1 MQLNFEQSKR
11 NLVAHSKADDEGITA
26 IAANDPESGV
36 NTALQIIRGA
46 NGGCEASV
54 LVLGRFQSSR
64 ITLGPQGARQSDSI
78 EFSTVHSAKVREA
91 DYVIVLDLVDK
102 RYGFPCLVVDD
113 PLLDLGPHQPS
124 MSRTPM
130 LKNGGCSTWRSR
142 GRVRAH
148 T

>member
-1 MQLNFEQSKR
+1 M
-11 NLVAHSKADDEGITA
+11 
-26 IAANDPESGV
+26 
-36 NTALQIIRGA
+36 
-46 NGGCEASV
+46 

-64 ITLGPQGARQSDSI
+64 TTLGPQGARQSDSI
-78 EFSTVHSAKVREA
+78 EFSTVHSAKGREA
-91 DYVIVLDLVDK
+91 DYVIVLDLLDK

-113 PLLDLGPHQPS
+113 PLLDLGPRQPS